1 MMKMLRRGVGP
12 VVVAFMFA
20 ASVPMCAF
28 AQAPAQPEAASGF
41 APRPASYAPRA
52 MVVTA
57 NAHATDAALAVL
69 RDGGSASDAAIA
81 AALVLNVVEPQ
92 SSGIGGGGFLVHFD
106 ARSARVSAWDGRET
120 APMAVDE
127 RLFLNAEGEKMA
139 FYDAVV
145 GGRSVGVPGLLRMFA
160 EVHRRHGRLPWA
172 RLFAP
177 ALRLAVDGFAVSPR
191 LHALIVQ
198 DRFLARDPVAR
209 QLFFDANGQALA
221 VGAALRNP
229 QLAEVL
235 RDVAEHGVDVF
246 HAGDIARD
254 IVAAVSAAP
263 NPGTL
268 SLADLSSYRAIERA
282 ALCGRYRRHRVCGMP
297 PPSSGGATVLAML
310 GMLERF
316 RLAAIS
322 PDSAFSAH
330 LFSEAGRLAFADRD
344 TWYGDPA
351 AMPISP
357 ERLLDRGYLAARA
370 QRIPLS
376 ESLDRALPGEP
387 AQAQLRPAAA
397 IDTDRPATTH
407 LSIVDAEGNAV
418 ALTASIEDAFGSRRM
433 VRGFLLNNQLTDFS
447 FLPASER
454 GPHPNRVG
462 PGKRPRSSM
471 APTLVFDPQGRLFAL
486 SGSPGGSQIINY
498 VAASLVGVL
507 DWKLPPDRVL
517 ARPHVGSR
525 NGPTEV
531 EDRPEGRALAA
542 SLVAFGHEP
551 VLRDLTSGVSL
562 IVRDGPGWLGA
573 ADPRRE
579 GVAAGY

>member
-1 MMKMLRRGVGP
+1 MTTLRRGVSLIL
-12 VVVAFMFA
+12 VACILGVSGLSP
-20 ASVPMCAF
+20 AS
-28 AQAPAQPEAASGF
+28 AQVPAQPEPASGF
-41 APRPASYAPRA
+41 APKSAVSAPRA
-52 MVVTA
+52 MAVTA
-57 NAHATDAALAVL
+57 NAHATDAALAIL
-69 RDGGSASDAAIA
+69 REGGSASDAAIA

-92 SSGIGGGGFLVHFD
+92 SSGIGGGGFLLHFD
-106 ARSARVSAWDGRET
+106 ARTARSSAWDGRET

-127 RLFLNAEGEKMA
+127 RLFLNADGEKMA

-160 EVHRRHGRLPWA
+160 EVHARHGRLPWA

-177 ALRLAVDGFAVSPR
+177 AVRLAAEGFAVSPR
-191 LHALIVQ
+191 LHALVVQ
-198 DRFLARDPVAR
+198 DRFLARDPAAR

-221 VGAALRNP
+221 VGATLRNP

-235 RDVAEHGVDVF
+235 RSVAENGVDAF
-246 HAGDIARD
+246 YSGAIARD
-254 IVAAVSAAP
+254 IVDAVVAAP
-263 NPGTL
+263 NPGAL
-268 SLADLSSYRAIERA
+268 SLTDLSSYRALERPS
-282 ALCGRYRRHRVCGMP
+282 LCGRYRSYRVCGMP

-316 RLAAIS
+316 PLAAIP

-344 TWYGDPA
+344 AWYGDPS
-351 AMPISP
+351 AMPIP
-357 ERLLDRGYLAARA
+357 PARLLDSAYLAARA
-370 QRIPLS
+370 QQIPLA

-387 AQAQLRPAAA
+387 ANARLRPAAA
-397 IDTDRPATTH
+397 IGTEQPATSH
-407 LSIVDAEGNAV
+407 LSIVDADGNAV
-418 ALTASIEDAFGSRRM
+418 SLTASIEDVFGSRRM

-447 FLPASER
+447 FVPAGER

-471 APTLVFDPQGRLFAL
+471 APTLVFDARGRLFAV

-498 VAASLVGVL
+498 VAASLVGLL
-507 DWKLPPDRVL
+507 DWKLPPDSVL

-531 EDRPEGRALAA
+531 EDRPDGRILAA
-542 SLVAFGHEP
+542 RLAAFGHEP
-551 VLRDLTSGVSL
+551 VLRDLTSGLSL
-562 IVRDGPGWLGA
+562 IVRNGASWLGA

-579 GVAAGY
+579 GLAAGY